1 MIKETSPTATT
12 TVFPHY
18 QIVKLRTRT
27 GAKKSTAH
35 LWHGNQIVTRNT
47 YNARIVREWVKI
59 YALHRKHN
67 HNVSIVII

>member
-12 TVFPHY
+12 TVFQHY
-18 QIVKLRTRT
+18 HIVKLRTRT
-27 GAKKSTAH
+27 GAKIATAH
-35 LWHGNQIVTRNT
+35 LWHGNQLIARNV

-67 HNVSIVII
+67 HNVLIVIV